1 MGWRTLSRA
10 RALLFAW
17 LAGLTTPAIADT
29 PLNYVSNG
37 SGSRASAT
45 LPLTWGTLA
54 ISVIVIVV
62 ISALLIGAIWHRPGL
77 RATPDQ
83 PLALERA
90 GGGLNW
96 LWIGVGVST
105 LALFG
110 TVVWTVAVLAQVN
123 APPSAPVLTIEVTA
137 HQWWWEVRYPGGGA
151 ARVFKTANEIHIPTG
166 MPVLFKLSGGDV
178 IHSFWV
184 PALSGKTDL
193 IPGLTN
199 ALWLE
204 ADRPGTYRGQC
215 AEYCGLEHAKM
226 AFVVVAQPPAAFEAW
241 RAHQLEDAV
250 APAGG
255 LLASGAAYFA
265 MKCGGCH
272 AVRGSDAAGVL
283 GPDLSH
289 FATRQSIGAGLLAN
303 TPQNLARW
311 IADPQGL
318 KPGNLMQKPELTET
332 QAAQIV
338 AYVETLK

>member
-1 MGWRTLSRA
+1 LSRA
-10 RALLFAW
+10 RALIVVV
-17 LAGLTTPAIADT
+17 LAGLLTPAMAGT
-29 PLNYVSNG
+29 PLNYVSGG
-37 SGSRASAT
+37 SGAKASAT
-45 LPLTWGTLA
+45 LPLTWGTLV
-54 ISVIVIVV
+54 ISLIVIAV

-77 RATPDQ
+77 QATPDEA
-83 PLALERA
+83 LALEPPKS
-90 GGGLNW
+90 GMNW
-96 LWIGVGVST
+96 LWIGVGIST
-105 LALFG
+105 LALLG

-123 APPSAPVLTIEVTA
+123 APPSSPALTVEVTA
-137 HQWWWEVRYPGGGA
+137 HQWWWEVRYPGGDPA
-151 ARVFKTANEIHIPTG
+151 HAFKTANEIHIPTG

-199 ALWLE
+199 TLWLE

-226 AFVVVAQPPAAFEAW
+226 AFGVVAEPAAAFEAW
-241 RAHQLEDAV
+241 RAHQLTDAV
-250 APAGG
+250 APASG
-255 LLASGAAYFA
+255 LPASGAAYFT
-265 MKCGGCH
+265 MKCGACH

-318 KPGNLMQKPELTET
+318 KPGNLMQKPELSDA